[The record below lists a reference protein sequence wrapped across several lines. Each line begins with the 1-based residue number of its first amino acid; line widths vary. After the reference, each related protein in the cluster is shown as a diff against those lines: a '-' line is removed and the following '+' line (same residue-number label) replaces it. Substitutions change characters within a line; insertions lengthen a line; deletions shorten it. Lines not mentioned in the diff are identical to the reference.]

1 MENIINKKNTNGGN
15 SNIFVLLKYSIY
27 TILLWIVTITYNN
40 YTYNG
45 YNNDGSK
52 QVRCKRLLSEPA
64 VEFDTI
70 FDVFKESFLD
80 QMGCSDQ
87 DKDEI
92 KNAMK
97 IYYDN
102 IDMNA
107 LSNEIQTNDNFF
119 NEFGNDVNSIN
130 KIMKTDITNEQ
141 GTSADNN
148 TTENNVSTSQV
159 DEQPEASTSGVER
172 MKERSNLFANN
183 LTEEKNDTGD
193 IKKEE
198 NKSKPSQLDG
208 NNHKN
213 CGGLRYK
220 RLLAEPIFGFDVMY
234 DLFKDN
240 FLEQIGYNDAQK
252 NELKVSMKSFF
263 QSSNSQEYTYSRRED
278 NIHSISKSNVTNV
291 KSVKFEEP
299 QDEKNLITIEEI
311 KADNNDSKE
320 KKNEITN
327 INVDE
332 KKDLESV
339 ISSEEEK
346 TPTSNNIRKKRK
358 TKRSHKNK
366 DSNTSY
372 DNIEL
377 NKILK
382 DDNIEVNKTLKEDN
396 IEVNNTLEEDNIEV
410 NNTLKEDNIE
420 VEKLIDEN
428 REIIL
433 SEKIYEF
440 LYSNLEILCIYINIK
455 KNIIKK
461 GETLRKKEDNIEVE
475 KLIDE
480 NRELIKK
487 ESIYKNKLKEEPVEK
502 GIKRKNYLFLIL
514 EKAKEIP
521 PGVIVGL
528 FSIFYV
534 ALGENRSS
542 LILLIVIFI
551 LTVHTYLEVKR
562 ICRFLNID

>member
-1 MENIINKKNTNGGN
+1 
-15 SNIFVLLKYSIY
+15 
-27 TILLWIVTITYNN
+27 
-40 YTYNG
+40 
-45 YNNDGSK
+45 
-52 QVRCKRLLSEPA
+52 
-64 VEFDTI
+64 
-70 FDVFKESFLD
+70 
-80 QMGCSDQ
+80 
-87 DKDEI
+87 
-92 KNAMK
+92 
-97 IYYDN
+97 
-102 IDMNA
+102 
-107 LSNEIQTNDNFF
+107 
-119 NEFGNDVNSIN
+119 
-130 KIMKTDITNEQ
+130 
-141 GTSADNN
+141 
-148 TTENNVSTSQV
+148 
-159 DEQPEASTSGVER
+159 
-172 MKERSNLFANN
+172 
-183 LTEEKNDTGD
+183 
-193 IKKEE
+193 
-198 NKSKPSQLDG
+198 
-208 NNHKN
+208 
-213 CGGLRYK
+213 
-220 RLLAEPIFGFDVMY
+220 MY

-428 REIIL
+428 RDEGETSSNKESNESNEPTKKPSKYTMNL
-433 SEKIYEF
+433 DSPLLKGSSEGETSSNEKQEESNVATKKPSKYTLNLDSPLLKSETKSDVKRGSNKSFSLENIGK
-440 LYSNLEILCIYINIK
+440 LDIGSLLAQNLELL
-455 KNIIKK
+455 K
-461 GETLRKKEDNIEVE
+461 GFALNFQTLSLFFLVFVGQFYPKHFQKAAIFIGMVNVFLECKRLYGRSQK
-475 KLIDE
+475 
-480 NRELIKK
+480 
-487 ESIYKNKLKEEPVEK
+487 KLK
-502 GIKRKNYLFLIL
+502 
-514 EKAKEIP
+514 
-521 PGVIVGL
+521 
-528 FSIFYV
+528 
-534 ALGENRSS
+534 
-542 LILLIVIFI
+542 
-551 LTVHTYLEVKR
+551 
-562 ICRFLNID
+562 

>member
-1 MENIINKKNTNGGN
+1 MFICIYFFYNNIVIESTPINVIIKKKKKMTNLRYGNTFNFICNKYDEVIQHGCINLDNMHKNNKKGN
-15 SNIFVLLKYSIY
+15 KKKYINIFPIMKVLVIC
-27 TILLWIVTITYNN
+27 LLLSLVNKSNDNTYNE
-40 YTYNG
+40 
-45 YNNDGSK
+45 D
-52 QVRCKRLLSEPA
+52 
-64 VEFDTI
+64 I
-70 FDVFKESFLD
+70 FQKDKE
-80 QMGCSDQ
+80 
-87 DKDEI
+87 
-92 KNAMK
+92 
-97 IYYDN
+97 
-102 IDMNA
+102 
-107 LSNEIQTNDNFF
+107 
-119 NEFGNDVNSIN
+119 
-130 KIMKTDITNEQ
+130 
-141 GTSADNN
+141 
-148 TTENNVSTSQV
+148 
-159 DEQPEASTSGVER
+159 
-172 MKERSNLFANN
+172 
-183 LTEEKNDTGD
+183 
-193 IKKEE
+193 
-198 NKSKPSQLDG
+198 
-208 NNHKN
+208 N

-420 VEKLIDEN
+420 VN
-428 REIIL
+428 
-433 SEKIYEF
+433 
-440 LYSNLEILCIYINIK
+440 N
-455 KNIIKK
+455 
-461 GETLRKKEDNIEVE
+461 TLKEDNIEVE

-487 ESIYKNKLKEEPVEK
+487 ESIYKNKLKEDNVEVEDLIDENRKLIKKESIYKNKLEEEPVEK

>member
-1 MENIINKKNTNGGN
+1 MFICIYFFYNNIVIESTPINVIIKKKKKMTNLRYGNTFNFICNKYDEVIQHGCINLDNMHKNNKKGN
-15 SNIFVLLKYSIY
+15 KKKYINIFPIMKVLVIC
-27 TILLWIVTITYNN
+27 LLLSLVNKSNDNTYNE
-40 YTYNG
+40 
-45 YNNDGSK
+45 D
-52 QVRCKRLLSEPA
+52 
-64 VEFDTI
+64 I
-70 FDVFKESFLD
+70 FQKDKE
-80 QMGCSDQ
+80 
-87 DKDEI
+87 
-92 KNAMK
+92 
-97 IYYDN
+97 
-102 IDMNA
+102 
-107 LSNEIQTNDNFF
+107 
-119 NEFGNDVNSIN
+119 
-130 KIMKTDITNEQ
+130 
-141 GTSADNN
+141 
-148 TTENNVSTSQV
+148 
-159 DEQPEASTSGVER
+159 
-172 MKERSNLFANN
+172 
-183 LTEEKNDTGD
+183 
-193 IKKEE
+193 
-198 NKSKPSQLDG
+198 
-208 NNHKN
+208 N

-428 REIIL
+428 REL
-433 SEKIYEF
+433 
-440 LYSNLEILCIYINIK
+440 IK
-455 KNIIKK
+455 KESIYKNK
-461 GETLRKKEDNIEVE
+461 LKEDNIEVE

-487 ESIYKNKLKEEPVEK
+487 ESIYKNKLKEDNIEVEDLIDENRELIKKESIYKNKLEEEPVEK

>member
-208 NNHKN
+208 NNHSETSSHQGEKN
-213 CGGLRYK
+213 NENETEKKTDQNETGTKKPSKYTMNLDSPLLKGSSEGETSSKKAQEKSVEPTKKYTMNLDSPLLKGSSEGETSSNEKQEESNVATKKPSKYTLNLDSPLLKSETKSDVKRGSNKSFSLENIGKLDIGSLLAQNLELLKGFALNFQTLSLFFLVFVGQFYPKHFQKAAIFIGMVNVFLECK
-220 RLLAEPIFGFDVMY
+220 RLYGRS
-234 DLFKDN
+234 
-240 FLEQIGYNDAQK
+240 QK
-252 NELKVSMKSFF
+252 
-263 QSSNSQEYTYSRRED
+263 
-278 NIHSISKSNVTNV
+278 
-291 KSVKFEEP
+291 
-299 QDEKNLITIEEI
+299 
-311 KADNNDSKE
+311 
-320 KKNEITN
+320 
-327 INVDE
+327 
-332 KKDLESV
+332 
-339 ISSEEEK
+339 
-346 TPTSNNIRKKRK
+346 
-358 TKRSHKNK
+358 
-366 DSNTSY
+366 
-372 DNIEL
+372 
-377 NKILK
+377 
-382 DDNIEVNKTLKEDN
+382 
-396 IEVNNTLEEDNIEV
+396 
-410 NNTLKEDNIE
+410 
-420 VEKLIDEN
+420 
-428 REIIL
+428 
-433 SEKIYEF
+433 
-440 LYSNLEILCIYINIK
+440 
-455 KNIIKK
+455 
-461 GETLRKKEDNIEVE
+461 
-475 KLIDE
+475 
-480 NRELIKK
+480 
-487 ESIYKNKLKEEPVEK
+487 KLK
-502 GIKRKNYLFLIL
+502 
-514 EKAKEIP
+514 
-521 PGVIVGL
+521 
-528 FSIFYV
+528 
-534 ALGENRSS
+534 
-542 LILLIVIFI
+542 
-551 LTVHTYLEVKR
+551 
-562 ICRFLNID
+562 

>member
-208 NNHKN
+208 NNHSETSSHQGEKN
-213 CGGLRYK
+213 NENETEKKTDQNETGTKKPSKYTMNLDSPLLKGSSEGETSSKKAQEKSQEESNVATKKPSKYTLNLDSPLLKSETKSDVKRGSNKSFSLENIGKLDIGSLLAQNLELLKGFALNFQTLSLFFLVFVGQFYPKHFQKAAIFIGMVNVFLECK
-220 RLLAEPIFGFDVMY
+220 RLYGRS
-234 DLFKDN
+234 
-240 FLEQIGYNDAQK
+240 QK
-252 NELKVSMKSFF
+252 
-263 QSSNSQEYTYSRRED
+263 
-278 NIHSISKSNVTNV
+278 
-291 KSVKFEEP
+291 
-299 QDEKNLITIEEI
+299 
-311 KADNNDSKE
+311 
-320 KKNEITN
+320 
-327 INVDE
+327 
-332 KKDLESV
+332 
-339 ISSEEEK
+339 
-346 TPTSNNIRKKRK
+346 
-358 TKRSHKNK
+358 
-366 DSNTSY
+366 
-372 DNIEL
+372 
-377 NKILK
+377 
-382 DDNIEVNKTLKEDN
+382 
-396 IEVNNTLEEDNIEV
+396 
-410 NNTLKEDNIE
+410 
-420 VEKLIDEN
+420 
-428 REIIL
+428 
-433 SEKIYEF
+433 
-440 LYSNLEILCIYINIK
+440 
-455 KNIIKK
+455 
-461 GETLRKKEDNIEVE
+461 
-475 KLIDE
+475 
-480 NRELIKK
+480 
-487 ESIYKNKLKEEPVEK
+487 KLK
-502 GIKRKNYLFLIL
+502 
-514 EKAKEIP
+514 
-521 PGVIVGL
+521 
-528 FSIFYV
+528 
-534 ALGENRSS
+534 
-542 LILLIVIFI
+542 
-551 LTVHTYLEVKR
+551 
-562 ICRFLNID
+562 

>member
-1 MENIINKKNTNGGN
+1 MYQKLEIKPPPKKKKNTFYFIK
-15 SNIFVLLKYSIY
+15 STPILFYFKFIFHWG
-27 TILLWIVTITYNN
+27 TQ

-208 NNHKN
+208 NNHK
-213 CGGLRYK
+213 
-220 RLLAEPIFGFDVMY
+220 IIMI
-234 DLFKDN
+234 LFW
-240 FLEQIGYNDAQK
+240 
-252 NELKVSMKSFF
+252 
-263 QSSNSQEYTYSRRED
+263 
-278 NIHSISKSNVTNV
+278 NI
-291 KSVKFEEP
+291 
-299 QDEKNLITIEEI
+299 
-311 KADNNDSKE
+311 
-320 KKNEITN
+320 
-327 INVDE
+327 
-332 KKDLESV
+332 
-339 ISSEEEK
+339 
-346 TPTSNNIRKKRK
+346 
-358 TKRSHKNK
+358 
-366 DSNTSY
+366 
-372 DNIEL
+372 
-377 NKILK
+377 
-382 DDNIEVNKTLKEDN
+382 
-396 IEVNNTLEEDNIEV
+396 
-410 NNTLKEDNIE
+410 
-420 VEKLIDEN
+420 
-428 REIIL
+428 
-433 SEKIYEF
+433 KIYYE
-440 LYSNLEILCIYINIK
+440 YIL
-455 KNIIKK
+455 
-461 GETLRKKEDNIEVE
+461 
-475 KLIDE
+475 
-480 NRELIKK
+480 
-487 ESIYKNKLKEEPVEK
+487 
-502 GIKRKNYLFLIL
+502 F
-514 EKAKEIP
+514 
-521 PGVIVGL
+521 
-528 FSIFYV
+528 
-534 ALGENRSS
+534 
-542 LILLIVIFI
+542 
-551 LTVHTYLEVKR
+551 
-562 ICRFLNID
+562 

>member
-1 MENIINKKNTNGGN
+1 MNFCIN
-15 SNIFVLLKYSIY
+15 
-27 TILLWIVTITYNN
+27 TYNE
-40 YTYNG
+40 
-45 YNNDGSK
+45 D
-52 QVRCKRLLSEPA
+52 
-64 VEFDTI
+64 I
-70 FDVFKESFLD
+70 FQKDKE
-80 QMGCSDQ
+80 
-87 DKDEI
+87 
-92 KNAMK
+92 
-97 IYYDN
+97 
-102 IDMNA
+102 
-107 LSNEIQTNDNFF
+107 
-119 NEFGNDVNSIN
+119 
-130 KIMKTDITNEQ
+130 
-141 GTSADNN
+141 
-148 TTENNVSTSQV
+148 
-159 DEQPEASTSGVER
+159 
-172 MKERSNLFANN
+172 
-183 LTEEKNDTGD
+183 
-193 IKKEE
+193 
-198 NKSKPSQLDG
+198 
-208 NNHKN
+208 N

-428 REIIL
+428 REL
-433 SEKIYEF
+433 
-440 LYSNLEILCIYINIK
+440 IK
-455 KNIIKK
+455 KESIYKNK
-461 GETLRKKEDNIEVE
+461 LKEDNIEVE
-475 KLIDE
+475 DLIDE

-487 ESIYKNKLKEEPVEK
+487 ESIYKNKLKEDNIEVEDLIDENRKLIKKESIYKNKLEEEPVEK